1 MLNHGPNTIK
11 LPSLIQDQTPPSDPT
26 NNTKANDK
34 MCQGRVNEMS
44 CGHAL
49 IHYTCYCHH
58 AAAERDLRP
67 CPRER
72 VRGPVQH
79 IDDTC
84 AQCHPPIR
92 MKEINAR
99 HDEFLDRKMAQL
111 RRAQTKEEVLILQ
124 RVIEEAHAARAKELR
139 DVGRVRWTGV
149 VLWGPLGADGHVREE
164 CE

>member
-1 MLNHGPNTIK
+1 
-11 LPSLIQDQTPPSDPT
+11 
-26 NNTKANDK
+26 
-34 MCQGRVNEMS
+34 MCQGLVTRMS

-49 IHYTCYCHH
+49 IHCTCYCHH
-58 AAAERDLRP
+58 AAEQRDLRP

-72 VRGPVQH
+72 IHGPLQY

-84 AQCHPPIR
+84 AQCHPPIK

-99 HDEFLDRKMAQL
+99 HDEFRDRKMAQM

-124 RVIEEAHAARAKELR
+124 QVIEEAHASRAKELR
-139 DVGRVRWTGV
+139 NAGRVRWTGV
-149 VLWGPLGADGHVREE
+149 VLWGPPGADGHVRED